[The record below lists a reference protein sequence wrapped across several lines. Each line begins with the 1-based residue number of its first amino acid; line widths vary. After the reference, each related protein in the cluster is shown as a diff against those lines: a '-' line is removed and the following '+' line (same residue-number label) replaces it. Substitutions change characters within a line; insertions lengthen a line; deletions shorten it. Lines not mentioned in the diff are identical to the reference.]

1 METELMITSYTLFQP
16 YIRPIVGT
24 GNGSSRDAYS
34 NRNRAEILN
43 QVSIQKIF
51 AQVEQAKQEW
61 EATLDALPQLICLI
75 DGQGRLLRANRTIER
90 WQLGRVTKIKHMALH
105 DLLHPGCK
113 GTDCDLATFLFDCQ
127 GKHQSATLEIDD
139 PYLNRF
145 LLIKAQPVHRKDQVD
160 GSNSA
165 IIIQD
170 ITQEKEAEESLRR
183 TNEAL
188 ELAVIAK
195 QEMLQ
200 NVSHELRT
208 PLTLI
213 VGYTTLL
220 ADDELGPLTE
230 EQREAV
236 QVITSQSQQLRY
248 MIDRLLLL
256 QSLDEKKVH
265 TRACHLPTLLQGF
278 LLSWYAHAEQQGVRL
293 VWDTTSEDISDV
305 PLDPDLLEQVINNL
319 LNNAIKFSPA
329 GSTVRVRAWAAR
341 GEAHIAIVDQGIGI
355 APQHQKEI
363 FERFYQV
370 DGGSTRRVGGVG
382 IGLALCQK
390 IVQAHAGRLWV
401 ESLGEGKG
409 STFYVSLPFA
419 RQAE

>member
-1 METELMITSYTLFQP
+1 MLTSYDLFQP
-16 YIRPIVGT
+16 SVRPLFL
-24 GNGSSRDAYS
+24 NGFGPSLVVEPNNQRPG
-34 NRNRAEILN
+34 ILN
-43 QVSIQKIF
+43 RVSMRSIF

-90 WQLGRVTKIKHMALH
+90 WHLGRVTEIKRMALH
-105 DLLHPGCK
+105 DLLHPGCQ
-113 GTDCDLATFLFDCQ
+113 GGDCALASFLLTCQ
-127 GKHQSATLEIDD
+127 SEHQPASLEIDD
-139 PYLNRF
+139 PHLNRF

-160 GSNSA
+160 GSNIA

-170 ITQEKEAEESLRR
+170 ITQEKAAEESLRQ

-188 ELAVIAK
+188 ELAMAAK

-220 ADDELGPLTE
+220 AEDELGPLTD

-236 QVITSQSQQLRY
+236 QVLTSQSRQLHD

-256 QSLDEKKVH
+256 QSLGDKKVYV
-265 TRACHLPTLLQGF
+265 TPCHLPSLLQGF
-278 LLSWYAHAEQQGVRL
+278 LHSWQAHAGQQGIHL
-293 VWDTTSEDISDV
+293 VWDGQSEDIPAV
-305 PLDPDLLEQVINNL
+305 PVDPNLLEQVINNL
-319 LNNAIKFSPA
+319 LNNAIKFSPPD
-329 GSTVRVRAWAAR
+329 STVRVRLWATQE
-341 GEAHIAIVDQGIGI
+341 EAHIAIVDQGIGI
-355 APQHQKEI
+355 APQNQKDI

-409 STFYVSLPFA
+409 STFYVSLPLA
-419 RQAE
+419 LVT

>member
-1 METELMITSYTLFQP
+1 MITSYNLFQP
-16 YIRPIVGT
+16 HIRSYLRT
-24 GNGSSRDAYS
+24 GHGSSNDANPVS
-34 NRNRAEILN
+34 NGAGTMN
-43 QVSIQKIF
+43 QVSMQSIF

-75 DGQGRLLRANRTIER
+75 DGQGKLLRANRTVER
-90 WQLGRVTKIKHMALH
+90 WQLGRVTEIKDMALH
-105 DLLHPGCK
+105 DLLHPGC
-113 GTDCDLATFLFDCQ
+113 TESTCELQSFLLSCQ
-127 GKHQSATLEIDD
+127 CEHQPASLEIDD
-139 PYLNRF
+139 LQLNRF
-145 LLIKAQPVHRKDQVD
+145 LLITAQPVHRREQVD
-160 GSNSA
+160 GSNIA

-170 ITQEKEAEESLRR
+170 ISREKEAEEALHR

-188 ELAVIAK
+188 QSALAAK

-213 VGYTTLL
+213 MGYTTLL
-220 ADDELGPLTE
+220 ADDGLGALTD

-236 QVITSQSQQLRY
+236 QVLTSQSQQLHF

-256 QSLDEKKVH
+256 QSLEQKKV
-265 TRACHLPTLLQGF
+265 RARLCHLPTLLQGF
-278 LLSWYAHAEQQGVRL
+278 LLSWHAHAQQQNIHL
-293 VWDTTSEDISDV
+293 VWDATSEDIPDV
-305 PLDPDLLEQVINNL
+305 PVDPDLLEQVINNL

-329 GSTVRVRAWAAR
+329 DSTVRVRVWATSQ
-341 GEAHIAIVDQGIGI
+341 EACISIADQGIGI
-355 APQHQKEI
+355 APENQKTI

-370 DGGSTRRVGGVG
+370 DGGSTRKAGGVG
-382 IGLALCQK
+382 IGLALCQE

-409 STFYVSLPFA
+409 STFHVALPLA
-419 RQAE
+419 